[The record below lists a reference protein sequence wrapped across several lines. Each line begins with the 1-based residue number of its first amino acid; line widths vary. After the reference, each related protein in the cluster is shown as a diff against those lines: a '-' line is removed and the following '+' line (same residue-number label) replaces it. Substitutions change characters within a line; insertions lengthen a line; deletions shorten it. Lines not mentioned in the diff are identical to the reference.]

1 MAYTQGEALWQNEVS
16 PEVSRGRIMKVG
28 SIVALSLLLAVGSAL
43 ADDIPGLQSK
53 QEFQSQKASFTKALA
68 SRDDKYKE
76 LSAEDQKTVLAT
88 FDEMERRWSK
98 ADDVSGLTE
107 ADKVAMANDQEKVST
122 ILTHAA
128 TDSRIVCERK
138 PQIGSNLP
146 KNVCKT
152 VAERRRELEKSQDA
166 ARNGTLESN

>member
-1 MAYTQGEALWQNEVS
+1 
-16 PEVSRGRIMKVG
+16 MKVG
-28 SIVALSLLLAVGSAL
+28 SIIALSLLFAIGTAL

-53 QEFQSQKASFTKALA
+53 QEFQAQKASFDKGLA
-68 SRDDKYKE
+68 GHEDKYKE
-76 LSAEDQKTVLAT
+76 LSPDDQKTVLAT
-88 FDEMERRWSK
+88 FDQMEKRWSK

-107 ADKVAMANDQEKVST
+107 ADKVAMANDQEKVAT

-128 TDSRIVCERK
+128 ADSRVTCERV

-152 VAERRRELEKSQDA
+152 VGQRRRELEQAQDA